1 MSTNIFQWPNAA
13 VIAPNNFKYKSLSSW
28 SFNTAVGCAH
38 SCRFCY
44 VPEVSTNRMG
54 AKLAT
59 HGVTDP
65 DAQWG
70 DYVGVR
76 DWNEQAFLASL
87 RKAETTPAS
96 ELKPDGNR
104 AVMFCSTTDPY
115 QVLRGELGIRHS
127 ALVTRALE
135 LIRDRSTL
143 NVRILTRSP
152 LAKRDFDVMRSFGQR
167 LLFGMSLPTLND
179 RLARIYEPHAP
190 SPTQRLACLRAA
202 KDAGLNIYVAVAPTY
217 PECDAEDMRRT
228 FESIAPLKPVTV
240 FHEPINI
247 RAENVARIQAHAR
260 GIGQTV
266 NVKPFESRKAWLAY
280 AIEAL
285 AEAQSA
291 GADMK
296 LPIHLWPDASMGSAV
311 AIQMLHEITGGPPE
325 EIRRW
330 LESWWNRISEWPN
343 EKVQR

>member
-1 MSTNIFQWPNAA
+1 MSANIFQWPNAA
-13 VIAPNNFKYKSLSSW
+13 VIAPNKFKFKSLSNW
-28 SFNTAVGCAH
+28 SFNTAVGCGH
-38 SCRFCY
+38 GCTWCF
-44 VPEVSTNRMG
+44 VPSVSTNKLA

-59 HGVTDP
+59 YGVADP

-76 DWNEQAFLASL
+76 EWNEQAFLASL
-87 RKAETTPAS
+87 RKAENTPVS

-115 QVLRGELGIRHS
+115 QVLSGEQGAIHRFIVRE
-127 ALVTRALE
+127 ALS
-135 LIRDRSTL
+135 LILNRSTL

-152 LAKRDFDVMRSFGQR
+152 LAKLDFDLMKSFGHR

-217 PECDAEDMRRT
+217 PECDEEDMRRT
-228 FESIAPLKPVTV
+228 FEAIAPLKPVTV

-247 RAENVARIQAHAR
+247 RAENVARIQAHAASV
-260 GIGQTV
+260 GQTV
-266 NVKPFESRKAWLAY
+266 DMTPFESRKAWLAY
-280 AIEAL
+280 AIKAL

-343 EKVQR
+343 D